1 MILCESEGG
10 GEIENELHE
19 IESED
24 DGEIESE
31 LHESESEDD
40 GEKGQLRV
48 ERVISANK
56 IERAFHLDKAPAS
69 KPRK

>member
-1 MILCESEGG
+1 MNDKDHLVGQLTRVQGPSRPWLLAVIMILCESEGG

-40 GEKGQLRV
+40 GEL
-48 ERVISANK
+48 
-56 IERAFHLDKAPAS
+56 
-69 KPRK
+69 